1 MLDIKKQPNGIVF
14 KVHIQPKASKN
25 AIVGLHDD
33 ALKIRLTAP
42 PVDGAANKMCVHFL
56 AKELGVPKSAIEIV
70 AGQSSRTK
78 HIRISFLPD
87 RPPAPL
93 MDDPSEQLI
102 HIINNLSAGKTS

>member
-1 MLDIKKQPNGIVF
+1 MLDIKKQPNGVVF
-14 KVHIQPKASKN
+14 KVHVQPKASKN

-42 PVDGAANKMCVHFL
+42 PVDGAANKMCVQFL

-70 AGQSSRTK
+70 AGQTSRTK
-78 HIRISFLPD
+78 HICISFPTD
-87 RPPAPL
+87 RPPAPV

-102 HIINNLSAGKTS
+102 RMIKNLAAVKTS